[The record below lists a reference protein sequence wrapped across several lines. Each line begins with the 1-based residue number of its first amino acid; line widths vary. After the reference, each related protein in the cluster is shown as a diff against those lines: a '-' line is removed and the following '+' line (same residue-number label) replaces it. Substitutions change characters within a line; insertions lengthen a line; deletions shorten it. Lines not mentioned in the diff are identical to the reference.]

1 MRPRFR
7 IVLASLLA
15 IVSGACAASSGGAG
29 GGGGGAA
36 AGPSQPALAQGEDP
50 VENGQTREAERQLG
64 LALIAQG
71 DAARAAYEAAAASA
85 ERAIQ
90 TDARN
95 PLPWKQAGQAYAGLR
110 QYAKADS
117 AFDQAEELRP
127 IYKLEID
134 QLREQAWIGIYQEG
148 AELLNASRYQ
158 EVVPIY
164 EQANVIFD
172 QRPEI
177 MALLGQVHLQLG
189 NTDPAITNLRQA
201 LAIIQSDRINEM
213 DSATAEY
220 WREQEREIPPVL
232 AQAYIRAE
240 RLPEAVA
247 VITPMLD
254 RDPANAD
261 FARTLA
267 SVYAQMGQQDSVRAV
282 YQRMESAAAGNLS
295 AYDYQVIGLGYY
307 EVEDYAAAANSL
319 ESALRIAPKDR
330 DAAEWRAR
338 ALLLQVQEQGASA
351 DRATLQQLAEAAQLW
366 VDLDPNSQNAYT
378 MLATALN
385 TLSAGGTQDPRV
397 VQAIQAAE
405 GLKVRMDNM
414 QMRRERPGGATVVG
428 DIENVSGTSGQTVT
442 VTFTFYGTNGSAV
455 GTQAAQ
461 VTLGPAGQRQPLD
474 VRFDSA
480 EAIDGYSYQVTGI

>member
-36 AGPSQPALAQGEDP
+36 GPSQPTLAQGEDP

-64 LALIAQG
+64 LAMIAQG
-71 DAARAAYEAAAASA
+71 DAATAAYQAAAASA

-95 PLPWKQAGQAYAGLR
+95 PLPWKQAGQAYVGLK

-134 QLREQAWIGIYQEG
+134 QMREQAWIGIYQEG
-148 AELLNASRYQ
+148 AEFLNASRYQ

-220 WREQEREIPPVL
+220 WREQERDIPPVL

-267 SVYAQMGQQDSVRAV
+267 SIYAQMGQQDSVRAV
-282 YQRMESAAAGNLS
+282 YSRMESAAAGNLS
-295 AYDYQVIGLGYY
+295 AYDYQVVGLGYY

-319 ESALRIAPKDR
+319 QSALRLAPKDR

-338 ALLLQVQEQGASA
+338 SLFLNVREQGASA
-351 DRATLQQLAEAAQLW
+351 EPTQLQQVAEAAQLW
-366 VDLDPNSQNAYT
+366 IELDPNSANAYT

-385 TLSAGGTQDPRV
+385 TLAAGGTQDPRV
-397 VQAIQAAE
+397 AQAIQTAE

-442 VTFTFYGTNGSAV
+442 VTFTFFGTNGSAV
-455 GTQAAQ
+455 GTQATQ
-461 VTLGPAGQRQPLD
+461 VTLGPTGQRQSLD

-480 EAIDGYSYQVTGI
+480 EPVEGYSYQVTGI